1 MSSTSTILGLLVFAQ
16 LLAVSIACIGS
27 GVCGG
32 GGGCYSPP
40 PVSCGGG
47 CSPGY
52 SCGHFGC
59 ARRKARAHGINT
71 LNGDQNVV
79 GFQQRLIPRDPNQMF
94 TQCCEDRNLPDSCLS
109 LCNFNAFTKEALM
122 AMYFRTSECPISAAA
137 EMQFCAAQGRDHT
150 PCCARNGVGNTLA
163 GSKCLIFCDQRP
175 GNVSQLDF
183 SYASCYDR
191 FEQMKGRVFIIK
203 NDLKFARML
212 ISQKLDAATTQTES
226 QTQHSSILWHS
237 NRDLLAVSSFSPVS
251 GGYGG
256 KSFYSN
262 SARSDQHVN
271 SVEWHPTETILA
283 IGWESG
289 AVSLVDPLNSK
300 GLFHPNE
307 LLNVITERDVLGG
320 QLDDVRVVS
329 WSCQGQTLL
338 AGDSEM
344 DNGGPDDG
352 LEFTGLQKDIDG
364 VVSFIIATSNS
375 ALYVVRPDEEPR
387 QIYTSDSPMKQVLK
401 MSGQY
406 VVAISE
412 NLMFYQLVIEGNSV
426 DDKIK
431 VKLSGKPECFQVIQ
445 IDSNIVAIC
454 YGEREIRIWDLQ
466 KEDSAVF
473 RLTQERGYNGN
484 EQICLLSHST
494 KKDSI
499 SGATLDGK
507 IATWKRH
514 RESYDLPIDQQ
525 WRLQS
530 SISIGGKMTAMAWSN
545 TSPTLAVCS
554 TDSIQIFR
562 SQSVATCVDTRY
574 AMVQLGP
581 QQVSLIKIVEPIES
595 QDIRFEHVIS
605 GFHLHGRHFVT
616 WNEEQ
621 LYVHEIIDHE
631 DSPLDVQQ
639 LSVVS
644 APSVSNALIYG
655 QQLYSVEKGQLN
667 VRTFQGTL
675 KKTISFR
682 EIEGDV
688 DAIDLNG
695 RWLVLGSTHG
705 YLRVYELNDG
715 NIRQAFQSSQLTAIR
730 GFERFSIIRVNCHG
744 VRVSLT
750 VLKRNDEVDE
760 RLYIWDAES
769 DTLSFFSF
777 ADGLTDQQQYE
788 AQLEKQRTVTA
799 AGRLKTA
806 GGLRSLTTPPERPK
820 TAAARRIERD
830 QNRFRLPFHLPGEHR
845 WDTTDGRFVCC
856 EANHVNADGSADFL
870 LTMFATADNGLQIHD
885 LQPKPVKAD
894 RFVWL
899 SVPFVYFY
907 KNVEVDE
914 ADDVT
919 VERSISR
926 LLLRRTLREFVG
938 IAADDRQ
945 AVEAMIDFAF
955 FLCIEQ
961 MDKAFTAIKFI
972 KNEQVWESMA
982 RMCVK
987 TRRVDVALVCLGHMR
1002 NARAASAVRESIRKN
1017 ESLEMQTACLAIQ
1030 LDMID
1035 EAEAIYKQS
1044 KRYDLLNRLYQ
1055 SQNKWTEAFEIA
1067 SKHDRIHLRNT
1078 HYNFAKYLE
1087 SIREVEQAIE
1097 NYEKSQTHHFEVP
1110 RMLADEPKAVD
1121 LYVKRK
1127 RDRELYRWW
1136 ARYLESVGDLDGAR
1150 NYYKYA
1156 DDFLA
1161 VIRILCYDGRIEEA
1175 TEVVNRSDDR
1185 AAAFHLAR
1193 YFEANS
1199 DFEQAVHFFT
1209 KASSYNTAI
1218 RLAREHEMSDK
1229 LASLALLAGGNE
1241 LIETARYYEDLPG
1254 YADKAVLLYHKAGM
1268 IGRALDLAFRTEQF
1282 SALDLIARDLNED
1295 SDPQVL
1301 QRAAQFFS
1309 SNQRDRTAVLLLA
1322 YAKKFSE
1329 AVELC
1334 HEKSVLITEEIA
1346 ELLTPPRTA
1355 PDRKAL
1361 LEEIAR
1367 CCLQQANYYFAA
1379 KKFTQAGNK
1388 TEAMKALLRS
1398 GDTPKIILFA
1408 NTAKSKDIYKM
1419 AGNYLQSLN
1428 WRDDATLMRQIE
1440 SFYMKAG
1447 AFDSLAMFYEACAE
1461 LEIDD
1466 YHDYEKAITAYNE
1479 AIRCWNKKS
1488 EKDGDLDNKV
1498 SNKRDR
1504 VKSTVN
1510 RIKEFIGIKELYN
1523 SDPGA
1528 AMTQMN
1534 AMANDQKDG
1543 VIRLGDI
1550 YAFLINHN
1558 AYQFIQEYQ
1567 SKKPTVDIS
1576 EYISEPIID
1585 QICDEANM
1593 PRITRTQLK
1602 EQNSYDEEDVVEFS
1616 HALKRRMSQY
1626 SDDDSVAIN

>member
-71 LNGDQNVV
+71 LSGDQNVV

-109 LCNFNAFTKEALM
+109 LCNFNAYTKEALM

-150 PCCARNGVGNTLA
+150 PCCARNGVANTLS

-191 FEQMKGRVFIIK
+191 FEQMKEEYLSSKTVWKVVI
-203 NDLKFARML
+203 ML
-212 ISQKLDAATTQTES
+212 ISQKLDAATTQSEA
-226 QTQHSSILWHS
+226 QTQHSSILWHP

-251 GGYGG
+251 GGYVSFVSKKGG

-300 GLFHPNE
+300 GLFHPK
-307 LLNVITERDVLGG
+307 RA
-320 QLDDVRVVS
+320 S
-329 WSCQGQTLL
+329 YWSLQNAMFLE
-338 AGDSEM
+338 EM

-364 VVSFIIATSNS
+364 AVSFIIATSNS
-375 ALYVVRPDEEPR
+375 ALYVVRPDEEPH

-412 NLMFYQLVIEGNSV
+412 NLMFYQLMIEGNSV

-431 VKLSGKPECFQVIQ
+431 VKLSGKPEYFQVIQ
-445 IDSNIVAIC
+445 IDNDIVAIC

-484 EQICLLSHST
+484 EQICSLSHST

-530 SISIGGKMTAMAWSN
+530 SMSIGGKMSAMAWSN

-554 TDSIQIFR
+554 IDSIQIFR
-562 SQSVATCVDTRY
+562 SQSVATCVDVKY
-574 AMVQLGP
+574 AMLQLGP

-595 QDIRFEHVIS
+595 QDVRFEHVIS

-621 LYVHEIIDHE
+621 LYVHEIIDQE

-644 APSVSNALIYG
+644 APLVSNALIYG

-688 DAIDLNG
+688 DTIDLNG

-715 NIRQAFQSSQLTAIR
+715 
-730 GFERFSIIRVNCHG
+730 
-744 VRVSLT
+744 LT
-750 VLKRNDEVDE
+750 VLKRNDEIDE
-760 RLYIWDAES
+760 RFYIWDAES

-777 ADGLTDQQQYE
+777 AVGLTDQQQYE

-806 GGLRSLTTPPERPK
+806 GGLRPLTTPPERPK

-899 SVPFVYFY
+899 SVPFVYFH
-907 KNVEVDE
+907 KNAEVDE

-982 RMCVK
+982 R
-987 TRRVDVALVCLGHMR
+987 
-1002 NARAASAVRESIRKN
+1002 I
-1017 ESLEMQTACLAIQ
+1017 
-1030 LDMID
+1030 
-1035 EAEAIYKQS
+1035 
-1044 KRYDLLNRLYQ
+1044 
-1055 SQNKWTEAFEIA
+1055 
-1067 SKHDRIHLRNT
+1067 RIHLRNT

-1087 SIREVEQAIE
+1087 SIREVEQAID

-1175 TEVVNRSDDR
+1175 TEVVNRTDDR

-1309 SNQRDRTAVLLLA
+1309 T
-1322 YAKKFSE
+1322 
-1329 AVELC
+1329 
-1334 HEKSVLITEEIA
+1334 
-1346 ELLTPPRTA
+1346 

-1388 TEAMKALLRS
+1388 TEVVHV
-1398 GDTPKIILFA
+1398 G
-1408 NTAKSKDIYKM
+1408 
-1419 AGNYLQSLN
+1419 
-1428 WRDDATLMRQIE
+1428 W
-1440 SFYMKAG
+1440 
-1447 AFDSLAMFYEACAE
+1447 

-1504 VKSTVN
+1504 LKSTVN

-1523 SDPGA
+1523 GDPGA

-1550 YAFLINHN
+1550 YSFLINHN

-1576 EYISEPIID
+1576 EYISEPILD
-1585 QICDEANM
+1585 QICDEANV
-1593 PRITRTQLK
+1593 PRITRAQLK
-1602 EQNSYDEEDVVEFS
+1602 EQNSYDEEDAVEFS